1 MDKIEV
7 RPAKS
12 VKDITDKLLSK
23 VFKEHDVFFAFSQE
37 QIEEQKKLGIKY
49 RVNSSM
55 NMFYNIEK
63 KDTIYLEMDN
73 AIEEA
78 QRIDKELHT
87 KEQIILRELIN
98 YECFYICD
106 FTDVVEPLQAYGY
119 TLQDIQPIFIKY
131 LQKYS
136 E

>member
-1 MDKIEV
+1 MKK
-7 RPAKS
+7 PAADI
-12 VKDITDKLLSK
+12 KDVTDKLLSK
-23 VFKEHDVFFAFSQE
+23 VFRDNDVFFAFNRE
-37 QIEEQKKLGIKY
+37 Q
-49 RVNSSM
+49 
-55 NMFYNIEK
+55 
-63 KDTIYLEMDN
+63 
-73 AIEEA
+73 IEEA

-106 FTDVVEPLQAYGY
+106 FTDVVEPLKDYGY
-119 TLQDIQPIFIKY
+119 TIQDIQPIFLKY

>member
-1 MDKIEV
+1 MSKIEV

-23 VFKEHDVFFAFSQE
+23 VFKEHDVFFAFNKE
-37 QIEEQKKLGIKY
+37 QIEEGKKPGVQY

-55 NMFYNIEK
+55 NMFYNMEK
-63 KDTIYLEMDN
+63 EDTIYLEIDK

-106 FTDVVEPLQAYGY
+106 FTDAVQPLEAYGY
-119 TLQDIQPIFIKY
+119 TIKDIQPIFNKY

>member
-23 VFKEHDVFFAFSQE
+23 VFKEHDVFFAFNKE
-37 QIEEQKKLGIKY
+37 QIEEGKKEGVKY
-49 RVNSSM
+49 IANKSL

-106 FTDVVEPLQAYGY
+106 FTDVVEPLEAYGY
-119 TLQDIQPIFIKY
+119 TVKDIQPIFIKY

>member
-1 MDKIEV
+1 MNKEEV

-23 VFKEHDVFFAFSQE
+23 VFRDNDVFFAFNRE
-37 QIEEQKKLGIKY
+37 QIEEKKKPGIKY
-49 RVNSSM
+49 AYNKSM

-63 KDTIYLEMDN
+63 KDTIYQELDK

-78 QRIDKELHT
+78 QAIDKQLHT

-106 FTDVVEPLQAYGY
+106 FADVVAPLEAYGY
-119 TLQDIQPIFIKY
+119 TVKDIQPIFLKY

>member
-12 VKDITDKLLSK
+12 VKEITDKLLSK
-23 VFKEHDVFFAFSQE
+23 VFKEHDVFFAFNRE
-37 QIEEQKKLGIKY
+37 QIEEQKKPGIKY
-49 RVNSSM
+49 RANSSM
-55 NMFYNIEK
+55 GMFYNIEK
-63 KDTIYLEMDN
+63 KDTIYLEIDK

-106 FTDVVEPLQAYGY
+106 FTDVVEPLQDYGY
-119 TLQDIQPIFIKY
+119 TLQDIRSIFYKY

>member
-23 VFKEHDVFFAFSQE
+23 VFKEHDVFFAFNKE
-37 QIEEQKKLGIKY
+37 Q
-49 RVNSSM
+49 
-55 NMFYNIEK
+55 
-63 KDTIYLEMDN
+63 
-73 AIEEA
+73 IEEA
-78 QRIDKELHT
+78 QRRDKQLHT

-106 FTDVVEPLQAYGY
+106 FTDAVQPLEAYGY
-119 TLQDIQPIFIKY
+119 TTKDIQPIFIKY
-131 LQKYS
+131 LQKNS
-136 E
+136 ERKIQKKS

>member
-1 MDKIEV
+1 M
-7 RPAKS
+7 
-12 VKDITDKLLSK
+12 
-23 VFKEHDVFFAFSQE
+23 
-37 QIEEQKKLGIKY
+37 G
-49 RVNSSM
+49 
-55 NMFYNIEK
+55 MFYNIEK
-63 KDTIYLEMDN
+63 EDTIYLEIDK

-78 QRIDKELHT
+78 QAIDKQLHT

-131 LQKYS
+131 LQKIFRMKNNTYTIANGLSESRRRATYS
-136 E
+136 SQRLRSSFKKKMRKHRGKHSAEERSL

>member
-7 RPAKS
+7 KPAKS

-23 VFKEHDVFFAFSQE
+23 VFKEHDVFFAFNKE
-37 QIEEQKKLGIKY
+37 QIEEGKKEGVKY
-49 RVNSSM
+49 IANKSL

-63 KDTIYLEMDN
+63 KDTIYLEIDN

-106 FTDVVEPLQAYGY
+106 FTDVVEPLEAYGY
-119 TLQDIQPIFIKY
+119 TTKDIQPIFIKY

>member
-1 MDKIEV
+1 
-7 RPAKS
+7 
-12 VKDITDKLLSK
+12 
-23 VFKEHDVFFAFSQE
+23 
-37 QIEEQKKLGIKY
+37 
-49 RVNSSM
+49 
-55 NMFYNIEK
+55 MFYNIEK

-106 FTDVVEPLQAYGY
+106 FTDVVANP
-119 TLQDIQPIFIKY
+119 
-131 LQKYS
+131 
-136 E
+136 

>member
-23 VFKEHDVFFAFSQE
+23 VFKEHDVFFAFSKE
-37 QIEEQKKLGIKY
+37 QIEEQKKPGVQY
-49 RVNSSM
+49 RVNKSM
-55 NMFYNIEK
+55 GMFYNIEK
-63 KDTIYLEMDN
+63 EDTIYLEIDK

-106 FTDVVEPLQAYGY
+106 FTDVVEPLEAYGY
-119 TLQDIQPIFIKY
+119 TVKDIQSIFYKY

>member
-1 MDKIEV
+1 MKK
-7 RPAKS
+7 PAADI
-12 VKDITDKLLSK
+12 KDTTDKLLSK
-23 VFKEHDVFFAFSQE
+23 VFRDNDVFFAFNRE
-37 QIEEQKKLGIKY
+37 QIEEGKKPGIKY
-49 RVNSSM
+49 AYNSSM
-55 NMFYNIEK
+55 GMFYNIEK
-63 KDTIYLEMDN
+63 EDTIYLEIDK

-78 QRIDKELHT
+78 QAIDKQLHT

-119 TLQDIQPIFIKY
+119 TIQDIQPIFLKY

>member
-1 MDKIEV
+1 MNKTEV

-23 VFKEHDVFFAFSQE
+23 VFKEHDVFFAFSKE
-37 QIEEQKKLGIKY
+37 QIEEQKKPGVQY

-55 NMFYNIEK
+55 GMFYNIEK
-63 KDTIYLEMDN
+63 EDTIYLEIDK

-106 FTDVVEPLQAYGY
+106 FTDVVEPLQGYGY
-119 TLQDIQPIFIKY
+119 TLQDIQTIFYKY
-131 LQKYS
+131 LQTYS

>member
-1 MDKIEV
+1 MDKIEIK
-7 RPAKS
+7 PAKS

-23 VFKEHDVFFAFSQE
+23 VFRDNDVFFAFNKE
-37 QIEEQKKLGIKY
+37 QIEEGKKEGVKY
-49 RVNSSM
+49 IANKSL

-63 KDTIYLEMDN
+63 KDTIYLEMDK

-106 FTDVVEPLQAYGY
+106 FTDVVEPLKDYGY
-119 TLQDIQPIFIKY
+119 TIQDIQPIFIKY

>member
-1 MDKIEV
+1 MDKKEV
-7 RPAKS
+7 KPAADI
-12 VKDITDKLLSK
+12 KDVTDKLLSK
-23 VFKEHDVFFAFSQE
+23 VFRDNDVFFAFNRE
-37 QIEEQKKLGIKY
+37 QIEEGKKEGIKY
-49 RVNSSM
+49 IANKSL

-106 FTDVVEPLQAYGY
+106 FTDAVAPLEAYGY
-119 TLQDIQPIFIKY
+119 TIQDIQPIFLKY

>member
-7 RPAKS
+7 KPAKHITD
-12 VKDITDKLLSK
+12 VTDKLLSK
-23 VFKEHDVFFAFSQE
+23 VFRDNDVFFAYSDKQYNE
-37 QIEEQKKLGIKY
+37 GKKEGVEYVYNK
-49 RVNSSM
+49 SM

-63 KDTIYLEMDN
+63 KDTIYQELDK

-106 FTDVVEPLQAYGY
+106 FTDVVEPLEAYGY
-119 TLQDIQPIFIKY
+119 TVKDIQPIFIKY

>member
-1 MDKIEV
+1 MLF
-7 RPAKS
+7 RS
-12 VKDITDKLLSK
+12 
-23 VFKEHDVFFAFSQE
+23 VFFAFSKE
-37 QIEEQKKLGIKY
+37 QIEEQKKPGIKY
-49 RVNSSM
+49 RANSSM

-63 KDTIYLEMDN
+63 KDTIYLEIDK

-119 TLQDIQPIFIKY
+119 TVKDIQPIFIKY

-136 E
+136 VSHISLQNMKCVLNSCWNMESQ